1 MIRAYHAPRHDARS
15 RSSRSTNEWIRPVAR
30 ILIADDNADV
40 RDLLVALF
48 RLRRHDPVAFAS
60 GPALLADLRAQPAA
74 LCLVDWMMPGMDGPA
89 VLSEIRNDADARV
102 AATPVVMLTSDDR
115 ADNRYVA
122 RHGGAQAF
130 VNKATPLLRL
140 FEALAPYLPPPRR
153 DPEQAKDTR
162 ADLSP
167 AAERRTNQPS

>member
-89 VLSEIRNDADARV
+89 VLSEIRNDPDRRV
-102 AATPVVMLTSDDR
+102 AAPPVVMLTSDAR
-115 ADNRYVA
+115 ADTRYVA
-122 RHGGAQAF
+122 RHGGAQCF
-130 VNKATPLLRL
+130 INKATPLTRI
-140 FEALAPYLPPPRR
+140 FEALAPFLATPRRAPDCTPDAAVDLPPNAHP
-153 DPEQAKDTR
+153 K
-162 ADLSP
+162 
-167 AAERRTNQPS
+167 